1 MYEQLV
7 SENPGIDR
15 KYGIPHHCGLFYAM
29 GFALIMEGLMSG
41 CYHICPNHSNFQFD
55 TAFMYTIAILCVLKI
70 YQFRH
75 PDINANAYTAF
86 GVLAF
91 VILIGMLG
99 VTQSSVPF
107 RIFFTGCHVI
117 TCFIVSIQIY

>member
-1 MYEQLV
+1 MIKLL
-7 SENPGIDR
+7 N
-15 KYGIPHHCGLFYAM
+15 A
-29 GFALIMEGLMSG
+29 
-41 CYHICPNHSNFQFD
+41 
-55 TAFMYTIAILCVLKI
+55 IA
-70 YQFRH
+70 FRH

-107 RIFFTGCHVI
+107 WIFFTGNLFYFPMSPLVRLLVGR
-117 TCFIVSIQIY
+117 FFGSVG

>member
-1 MYEQLV
+1 
-7 SENPGIDR
+7 
-15 KYGIPHHCGLFYAM
+15 
-29 GFALIMEGLMSG
+29 MSG

-91 VILIGMLG
+91 VIFVGVLG
-99 VTQSSVPF
+99 VVNGSV
-107 RIFFTGCHVI
+107 IFWICFTALY
-117 TCFIVSIQIY
+117 IVSCLLLSLQVQ